1 METRTKIRA
10 IAIDLD
16 GTVLRNDSTLSDRT
30 ADALRACLKNG
41 IELIICTGR
50 SPTSA
55 EKHRLVLGASGPM
68 VFYNGAT
75 VIDVPDGKLLASTL
89 LPRDCSETSVAI
101 ARDLGL
107 HFHAFL
113 PGDRLVYEENRPE
126 SESYHKR
133 TGLNGELADFDVL
146 LKMGGPAEAGF
157 IKCMYIAEP
166 DQLDLVQ
173 KEIDQRLGTRVYS
186 ARSHRTFLEVMAPG
200 VSKGR
205 ALALALDLRGISR
218 METVAFGDAE
228 NDVPMLEY
236 AGRSYAVANAVTH
249 ARNVAYATIGSNEE
263 DGVAVILEKILQN
276 GGFSID

>member
-1 METRTKIRA
+1 MERRTKIKA

-16 GTVLRNDSTLSDRT
+16 GTVLHDDSTLSDRM
-30 ADALRACLKNG
+30 ADALRACLKSG
-41 IELIICTGR
+41 IAVIICTGR

-55 EKHRLVLGASGPM
+55 EKHLSLIGATGPM
-68 VFYNGAT
+68 VFYNGAA

-89 LPRDCSETSVAI
+89 LPHDCAETGVAI

-133 TGLNGELADFDVL
+133 TGLYGELADFDVL
-146 LKMGGPAEAGF
+146 LKNGGPAEAGF

-205 ALALALDLRGISR
+205 ALALALDLRGLSR

-236 AGRSYAVANAVTH
+236 AGRSYAVANAAAHV
-249 ARNVAYATIGSNEE
+249 RSVASGTIGSNEE
-263 DGVAVILEKILQN
+263 DGVADILEKLLQN

>member
-1 METRTKIRA
+1 MATPTKIKA

-16 GTVLRNDSTLSDRT
+16 GTVLHDDSTLSDRT
-30 ADALRACLKNG
+30 SEALRDCMRSG
-41 IELIICTGR
+41 IGVIICTGR

-55 EKHRLVLGASGPM
+55 EKYRSLIGASGPM

-75 VIDVPDGKLLASTL
+75 VIDVPDGRLLASTL
-89 LPRDCSETSVAI
+89 LTRDCAETTVAI

-113 PGDRLVYEENRPE
+113 PGDKLVYEENRPE
-126 SESYHKR
+126 SESYHAR
-133 TGLNGELADFDVL
+133 TGLYGELADFDVL
-146 LKMGGPAEAGF
+146 LQDGGSADAGF

-173 KEIDQRLGTRVYS
+173 KEIDLRLGARVYS

-205 ALALALDLRGISR
+205 ALALALELRGLTR

-236 AGRSYAVANAVTH
+236 AGRSYAVANAVAH
-249 ARNVAYATIGSNEE
+249 ARIVASTTIGSNQE
-263 DGVAVILEKILQN
+263 DGVATMLEKILLN
-276 GGFSID
+276 GCFPID